1 MSFLKKTKGSDNISV
16 IQKGLKD
23 KKSLSDTT
31 FLLTITISL
40 FIAIYILS
48 IVFLGDKGFNKVQMF
63 FNLFNENAALIVI
76 ACGLSIVMITGSIDI
91 SVGGSTALICTA
103 CIVCLNNYGFDFYT
117 SLLLAVA
124 IGLTFGAI
132 QGFLVAYLEM
142 PPFIVTLAGMFIGR
156 GLVALIEV
164 NQIQVHNAGFEK
176 LSGARIQIPFLG
188 DANKKG
194 VLIQSK
200 LEYGVIV
207 AIIIVCVMY
216 WLLKKTK
223 LGRSFYAVGG
233 NAQSAMMLGI
243 NVKRTRFYAHLLCG
257 LLAGVGGF
265 LYLFHTRSGSVQL
278 ATGLEMDAIAASIIG
293 GILLT
298 GGVGNI
304 FGTLFG
310 VLTGGI
316 ALLVVTAIGSQDPW
330 WSQIT
335 RAGLLCFFIVLQS
348 IICSRKNKGHK
359 SKIKWFW
366 GKSKA
371 KIEA

>member
-1 MSFLKKTKGSDNISV
+1 MSLVNRTQGTDNITV
-16 IQKGLKD
+16 VQKKLKLKD
-23 KKSLSDTT
+23 SVTDTT

-40 FIAIYILS
+40 FIAIYVLAIA
-48 IVFLGDKGFNKVQMF
+48 FLGDKGFSKVQMF

-76 ACGLSIVMITGSIDI
+76 ACGLTIVMITGSIDI

-103 CIVCLNNYGFDFYT
+103 CIVCLNNYGFNFFT
-117 SLLLAVA
+117 SLILALA
-124 IGLTFGAI
+124 IGLTFGAV
-132 QGFLVAYLEM
+132 QGFLVAYLDM
-142 PPFIVTLAGMFIGR
+142 QPFIVTLAGMFLGR

-164 NQIQVHNAGFEK
+164 NQIQVDNPGFER
-176 LSGARIQIPFLG
+176 LSGARIKIPFIG
-188 DANKKG
+188 DVNRKG
-194 VLIQSK
+194 VFIQSN

-207 AIIIVCVMY
+207 ALIIVCLMF

-233 NAQSAMMLGI
+233 NAQSALMLGI

-257 LLAGVGGF
+257 LLAGIGGF
-265 LYLFHTRSGSVQL
+265 LYLFHTRSGSVQQ

-293 GILLT
+293 GTLLT

-310 VLTGGI
+310 VLTSGI

-330 WSQIT
+330 WPQIT
-335 RAGLLCFFIVLQS
+335 RAAMLCFFIILQS
-348 IICSRKNKGHK
+348 IICSRKKK
-359 SKIKWFW
+359 RD
-366 GKSKA
+366 
-371 KIEA
+371 